1 MPSNYKPVIVTIY
14 RKKQP
19 AKKPASKEVVLEIPV
34 VDREINQVITKEET
48 KPTRGV
54 QIVNL
59 FGDEK
64 I

>member
-1 MPSNYKPVIVTIY
+1 MPNNYKPVIVTIY

-19 AKKPASKEVVLEIPV
+19 AKKPVNEEVALEILIE
-34 VDREINQVITKEET
+34 DHEINQVITKEET